1 MTRKRRRV
9 LKGTASG
16 GGGAGGGDRQRK
28 LNHEKFSVGCQCN
41 NSYDRVTLTDYLQ
54 EVKSLYNSQDIL
66 KEGKLTQSLKAFKR
80 VEVT

>member
-9 LKGTASG
+9 LKGTAWG
-16 GGGAGGGDRQRK
+16 GGGGVGEGIDKESKTMNFSGG
-28 LNHEKFSVGCQCN
+28 CPCN